1 MTTLSGLVDVE
12 EGVRLVR
19 AGGVIAYPTEAVFG
33 LGCDP
38 SDGAAVARIVA
49 LKRRPPE
56 KGFILVASDARQL
69 DPWLAPLEPAWRSR
83 MDSAWPGPVTFVVPA
98 AADTPALLRGGRTT
112 IAVRVSDH
120 PVVRALCE
128 GCGHALVSTSANES
142 GQPALRDAVSVAA
155 AFGAASGT
163 ASVAAA
169 RTAIGDSP
177 DAPARLDGVV
187 VGETGGL
194 GRPTRIV
201 DVRTGRSLRD

>member
-1 MTTLSGLVDVE
+1 MTTLPGLVDIG

-38 SDGAAVARIVA
+38 SNAAAVARIVA
-49 LKRRPPE
+49 LKRRAAE

-69 DPWLAPLEPAWRSR
+69 DVWLAPLEPAWRSR

-98 AADTPALLRGGRTT
+98 AADTPDLVRGGRTT

-142 GQPALRDAVSVAA
+142 GQPALRDAGSVAT
-155 AFGAASGT
+155 AFGDVPHT
-163 ASVAAA
+163 C
-169 RTAIGDSP
+169 
-177 DAPARLDGVV
+177 ARLDGVV
-187 VGETGGL
+187 AGETGGL
-194 GRPTRIV
+194 TRATRIV
-201 DVRTGRSLRD
+201 DVRTGQSLRD